1 LSTLV
6 QLLEAEGELHSVPD
20 GTKVTGSPTTRNVA
34 E

>member
-6 QLLEAEGELHSVPD
+6 QLLEADGELHSLPN
-20 GTKVTGSPTTRNVA
+20 GTKVTGNLTTRNVA